1 MNPLDK
7 AEIGST
13 GVMVSRLG
21 VGGAPFGS
29 MSVDVAE
36 QRSIES
42 IAKGLELGI
51 SYYDTAPLYG
61 AGRSERYYAN
71 GLSGV
76 ERDSYVLST
85 KVGRVLNPWT
95 LHPAL
100 TYSATCRRW
109 MWYST
114 SAETVCC
121 APSRRV

>member
-29 MSVDVAE
+29 MPVEAAE

-42 IAKGLELGI
+42 IGKGLELGI

-61 AGRSERYYAN
+61 AGRSERYYAQ

-76 ERDSYVLST
+76 ER
-85 KVGRVLNPWT
+85 
-95 LHPAL
+95 
-100 TYSATCRRW
+100 
-109 MWYST
+109 
-114 SAETVCC
+114 
-121 APSRRV
+121 

>member
-71 GLSGV
+71 GLSG
-76 ERDSYVLST
+76 
-85 KVGRVLNPWT
+85 LNAI
-95 LHPAL
+95 LMCCQQRL
-100 TYSATCRRW
+100 G
-109 MWYST
+109 
-114 SAETVCC
+114 VC
-121 APSRRV
+121 